1 MPLTERLAD
10 HARLSKSLGQLSDRA
25 LAALLGQAK
34 NLNCGIGGRSSVLEI
49 DGTAVFVKEIPLT
62 DLEREPENYLSTRNL
77 FALPLFYQYRLG
89 SAGFGAWRDLAS
101 LQKTTEW
108 VKSGQCLE
116 FPLLHHWRVLPEAVA
131 VESKEPVPSDHLEK
145 TVAYWDNSAA
155 VKNRLVALQTAS
167 ASLVLFL
174 EYVPQTLLDGLNV
187 ELMAGGKRAALA
199 VQDVDQKLKQV
210 TDFSSANSFIHFDAH
225 FENIQFE
232 KSEKDYNLYFS
243 DFGLALAADF
253 DLSPAEIE
261 FLEQHKNYDRCVCIH
276 SLIKCLRTHAEKH
289 QVSAMIQATIDKY
302 GPITDMVSA
311 FYRALH
317 HDKSVPWR
325 ARDVEEI
332 LGTL

>member
-1 MPLTERLAD
+1 MQIQERLTLHERLA
-10 HARLSKSLGQLSDRA
+10 KSLVALTDAELTDLIGPARQLHS
-25 LAALLGQAK
+25 
-34 NLNCGIGGRSSVLEI
+34 GIGGKSSLLEI
-49 DGTAVFVKEIPLT
+49 DGIAVFVKRIPLT

-89 SAGFGAWRDLAS
+89 SAGFGAWRELAA
-101 LQKTTEW
+101 LQKTTDW

-116 FPLLHHWRVLPEAVA
+116 FPLLRHWRVLPETVA
-131 VESKEPVPSDHLEK
+131 VESKEPVPSDYLEE

-155 VKNRLVALQTAS
+155 VKNRLEALQTAS

-174 EYVPQTLLDGLNV
+174 EYVPQTLLDGLNL
-187 ELMAGGKRAALA
+187 ELMAGGERSEIA
-199 VQDVDQKLKQV
+199 VQAIDQILKQV
-210 TDFSSANSFIHFDAH
+210 TDFTSANSFVHFDAH

-232 KSEKDYNLYFS
+232 KHEKPNTLFFS

-253 DLSPAEIE
+253 DLSSEEIE
-261 FLEQHKNYDRCVCIH
+261 FLERHKHYDRCVCIH
-276 SLIKCLRTHAEKH
+276 SLTKCLRAHAES
-289 QVSAMIQATIDKY
+289 QPVSAKIQATLDRY

-325 ARDVEEI
+325 AREVEEI